1 MSLDS
6 KRWLILLA
14 GILANVC
21 QGAAYASSVFA
32 KPMLLHL
39 HLTVMKNGVPAPD
52 MTKWALAF
60 SVNLACLP
68 IGMLLSGRISDK
80 RSPRVV
86 IAAGG
91 LLFALGVFLAGY
103 ASSLLWFCLTF
114 GVMMGLGSGA
124 AYGSIVATSVKWFPD
139 MRGLAAGLSV
149 GALGIGTSI
158 IALAGPP
165 LMNAAPN
172 PDTAVL
178 YALRVLGVAFLIVIS
193 LASLVVVG
201 PPSDY
206 KPKGYSPAATA
217 AGGTSNDIAWPS
229 MLARGR
235 FWLLYLIYACGTFSG
250 LMIISQASPMAQTMT
265 RDIMSL
271 GDPKVIA
278 KAGADIAFMLGVA
291 NALGRIIWGF
301 VSDRIGRTAS
311 LGLMFVVTGL
321 AMFLLPSMVLAKAT
335 FLASAL
341 FIGVC
346 YGGYLGVFPSICAD
360 EFGPKNLTVNYG
372 LLFSAFSVAAIAGPQ
387 VGGQIFKASGSYNQA
402 FVVGGAVC
410 AAGLLLTVL
419 AGASKKKAVA
429 QR

>member
-1 MSLDS
+1 MGLDS

-32 KPMLLHL
+32 KPMLSHL
-39 HLTVMKNGVPAPD
+39 GLTVMKNGLPAPD

-60 SVNLACLP
+60 SINLTCLP
-68 IGMLLSGRISDK
+68 IGMLLSGRIAD
-80 RSPRVV
+80 RRGPRIV
-86 IAAGG
+86 IAVGG

-103 ASSLLWFCLTF
+103 SNSLAWFCATF

-124 AYGSIVATSVKWFPD
+124 AYGSIVAASVKWFPD

-158 IALAGPP
+158 IALTAPS
-165 LMNAAPN
+165 LMGMASN

-178 YALRVLGVAFLIVIS
+178 FALKVLGIAFLVIIS
-193 LASLVVVG
+193 LASIVIVS
-201 PPSDY
+201 PPAGY
-206 KPKGYSPAATA
+206 KPAGFSPATSA
-217 AGGTSNDIAWPS
+217 AGASSHQDIAWAQ

-235 FWLLYLIYACGTFSG
+235 FWLLYLIYACGAFSG
-250 LMIISQASPMAQTMT
+250 LMIISQASPIAQTMT
-265 RDIMSL
+265 KDIMSL
-271 GDPKVIA
+271 GDPKLIA
-278 KAGADIAFMLGVA
+278 AAGASVAFMLGVA
-291 NALGRIIWGF
+291 NALGRVIWGF
-301 VSDRIGRTAS
+301 ISDKIGRTAS
-311 LGLMFVVTGL
+311 LAAMFLITGV
-321 AMFLLPSMVLAKAT
+321 AMFLLPSMVLAKT
-335 FLASAL
+335 SFLVSSL

-402 FVVGGAVC
+402 FVIAGAVC
-410 AAGLLLTVL
+410 IAGLLLTIL
-419 AGASKKKAVA
+419 SGATQKKAKA
-429 QR
+429 A